1 MNDSGE
7 PPSYPPAN
15 FPRRLVARVIDLL
28 VALAPLLLV
37 PRGHPR
43 AGEYLCAALLL
54 CGDSLF
60 GPGRSLGKRLAG
72 LRVMVLYTR
81 RPGGLRDSML
91 RNAIFVL
98 AVLPGWPLS
107 MTAAALGC
115 IALVESA
122 VALRP
127 LTRDLGQRR
136 LGDLFAGTQVI
147 DASIAIGLRAPVERE
162 APRAPAPLASRAAF
176 SKEKSAQCAS
186 P

>member
-1 MNDSGE
+1 MSDS
-7 PPSYPPAN
+7 PASYPPAD
-15 FPRRLVARVIDLL
+15 FRRRVLARIIDLL

-37 PRGHPR
+37 PRNHPR

-72 LRVMVLYTR
+72 LRVMVLYTH
-81 RPGGLRDSML
+81 RPGGVRDSML

-98 AVLPGWPLS
+98 ALLPGWSLPL
-107 MTAAALGC
+107 TAAALGC
-115 IALVESA
+115 IVLVEAA
-122 VALRP
+122 VALQP
-127 LTRDLGQRR
+127 LTRDFGRRR

-147 DASIAIGLRAPVERE
+147 DASIALGIRAAATPET
-162 APRAPAPLASRAAF
+162 PRAAAPLASRAAL
-176 SKEKSAQCAS
+176 SKDETCAS

>member
-1 MNDSGE
+1 MSDAGE

-15 FPRRLVARVIDLL
+15 FPRRIVARVIDLL

-37 PRGHPR
+37 PAGHPR

-81 RPGGLRDSML
+81 RPGGIRDSML

-98 AVLPGWPLS
+98 ALLPNWPVLT
-107 MTAAALGC
+107 TAAALGV
-115 IALVESA
+115 ITLIEGT

-127 LTRDLGQRR
+127 LTKDFGQRR

-147 DASIAIGLRAPVERE
+147 DASIALGLRSAPPRE
-162 APRAPAPLASRAAF
+162 TARATAPLASRAAR
-176 SKEKSAQCAS
+176 SKETAAPCAS